1 MPALTDSTSVISTTT
16 TITTTITTTK
26 SSKSP
31 LPPINRKQDHQT
43 TSRRPCRKPNTSTA
57 LTEENLE
64 ELKRRQKGEKKY
76 ANSSSS
82 PYYKG
87 LTDSTLIITRQRG
100 SLAVSV
106 DRSPTKNSNV
116 SGRSSSSSSSSIF
129 VRIQVWSSSCFRN
142 NKNDTNGEPFYSVYN
157 QTMTTNPSSAPS
169 TTNTTRKQLSG
180 VISSNNNDPGLVMKD
195 ESTPPL
201 LMEENKR
208 RLLTMKEKSLKE
220 RASFWSSEATDIA
233 LDDNGNAVGGETIS
247 LKKKTKKNEKK
258 YVWADMYGPTAL
270 KDFICNRDKA
280 ENLHNLVKEGG
291 ECSHYIF
298 EGPAGVGKTTMVWAF
313 LREVFGVEDLETR
326 EERKTFELNGE
337 AEPSID
343 VRVKLSSK
351 HVEINLSQLHG
362 YEKHVIAAI
371 IRETQSIMITKNKV
385 KPKCDPPN
393 CYAIIIHEADKLPRD
408 SQLYIRWLLER
419 NNQNFRNRTQLIL
432 KLCILQIVQVL
443 KFIAGKE
450 RIQLPTQ
457 LAERIAENSK
467 HNLRQAIRSFEATW
481 HFYNEFSEDQVL
493 LTGWEED
500 VANIAENIIE
510 EQSPR
515 QYVASFR

>member
-1 MPALTDSTSVISTTT
+1 MLTLTDSTSSVIST

-26 SSKSP
+26 SSKSQ
-31 LPPINRKQDHQT
+31 LPPLNRKQDHQT
-43 TSRRPCRKPNTSTA
+43 RPSQKPNTSTA

-64 ELKRRQKGEKKY
+64 EIKRRR
-76 ANSSSS
+76 
-82 PYYKG
+82 

-100 SLAVSV
+100 SLALNV

-116 SGRSSSSSSSSIF
+116 SGRSSSPSSSSISCVF

-142 NKNDTNGEPFYSVYN
+142 NKNDTNGEPSSSVYN
-157 QTMTTNPSSAPS
+157 KIMTTKLAPAPS
-169 TTNTTRKQLSG
+169 TTNTTRNKE
-180 VISSNNNDPGLVMKD
+180 PGFVKKD
-195 ESTPPL
+195 ESTTPL
-201 LMEENKR
+201 LILEENKK
-208 RLLTMKEKSLKE
+208 RLLTMKEKFLKE
-220 RASFWSSEATDIA
+220 RASSSSSVATDIA
-233 LDDNGNAVGGETIS
+233 LDSKLDDSGNVVGEEAIS
-247 LKKKTKKNEKK
+247 LKKKMKKSEKK
-258 YVWADMYGPTAL
+258 YIWADMYRPTAL

-313 LREVFGVEDLETR
+313 LRETFGVEDLMTTED
-326 EERKTFELNGE
+326 RKTFELNGE
-337 AEPSID
+337 DEPNID

-371 IRETQSIMITKNKV
+371 IRETQSMWITKNKV
-385 KPKCDPPN
+385 RPKCDPTN
-393 CYAIIIHEADKLPRD
+393 CYGTETSKLQHLR
-408 SQLYIRWLLER
+408 SISTVIQLFPPSNKEV
-419 NNQNFRNRTQLIL
+419 
-432 KLCILQIVQVL
+432 IVQVL
-443 KFIAGKE
+443 KFIAEKE
-450 RIQLPTQ
+450 
-457 LAERIAENSK
+457 
-467 HNLRQAIRSFEATW
+467 H
-481 HFYNEFSEDQVL
+481 QVL

-515 QYVASFR
+515 Q